1 MPTSSRPGQFWL
13 CLLRRRRPPRRRRR
27 QPRASSSSPFCTYSL
42 YLHLIT
48 TTPTAPV
55 CSSAARLFVCS
66 PCIASAVTPPHVT
79 HPRSTDSAAPL
90 ESGVNFDRELL
101 SRANLGSVG
110 AISGRLLLNKAKDA
124 VKFAKLHIAAFK
136 LHANATDDKPHGVLP
151 SGTDMAAMCLK
162 VIKEVNGGLAVI
174 DLEAEDAEDAE
185 GDGDA
190 ADVAGGEVEDDGS
203 AGGGGGDERKTTGF
217 MVWFVF
223 GPHAPASDQSV
234 LLSSSD
240 LKGSRKQ
247 QRGKKKKETAQEKWN
262 SREVTATEDQLRMRA
277 EVELE
282 DMRLKQKDDQQ
293 KSLILSQR
301 VQATLQRMEMAA
313 AIVGNK
319 AWSEAKRATAE
330 TEYDRL
336 AAEAARLDSE
346 YQEILDAKAKRA
358 SLPAV
363 GEYLSSKKAKSSAMS
378 MSSSSSSSGSS

>member
-1 MPTSSRPGQFWL
+1 M
-13 CLLRRRRPPRRRRR
+13 
-27 QPRASSSSPFCTYSL
+27 
-42 YLHLIT
+42 
-48 TTPTAPV
+48 
-55 CSSAARLFVCS
+55 
-66 PCIASAVTPPHVT
+66 
-79 HPRSTDSAAPL
+79 
-90 ESGVNFDRELL
+90 
-101 SRANLGSVG
+101 G
-110 AISGRLLLNKAKDA
+110 AISGRLLLKKAKDA

-136 LHANATDDKPHGVLP
+136 VHAKATDDKPHGELP

-190 ADVAGGEVEDDGS
+190 ADAAGDEEDDDS

-234 LLSSSD
+234 LLSSGD

-247 QRGKKKKETAQEKWN
+247 QREKKKKETAQEKWN

-319 AWSEAKRATAE
+319 AWSETKRATAE
-330 TEYDRL
+330 AEYDRL

-378 MSSSSSSSGSS
+378 SSSSSSGSS